1 MAAPHVDPAGNRPV
15 TLEENEM
22 TPAYDLTTLRLPVYA
37 PLKLRSRSQSFW
49 NWLLAGLGE
58 RPTAIQDN
66 EELRHLTRQAGAFWQ
81 GTNLSRDIALATGRV
96 RS

>member
-1 MAAPHVDPAGNRPV
+1 MAAPHVDPAGDRPV

-58 RPTAIQDN
+58 RPAAIGDN
-66 EELRHLTRQAGAFWQ
+66 EELRYLARQAGAFWQ
-81 GTNLSRDIALATGRV
+81 GTNLSRDTALAIGRAH
-96 RS
+96 R